1 MTRRKVYTL
10 DDGSKVT
17 ALQVADETNISI
29 TTIRN
34 RLLRTNE
41 RDKVYAKAMVSSGNS
56 RVKVFIL
63 SDGSEWTVKD
73 IMKRTGATQSCVG
86 ARLHSTRDVDKIL
99 APKHKPGE
107 GSQLKITTNIK
118 NRMCFDGREHWLLL
132 AANT

>member
-1 MTRRKVYTL
+1 MTKRKVYTL

-34 RLLRTNE
+34 RLHRTNE
-41 RDKVYAKAMVSSGNS
+41 RDKVYAKSMVSSGNS
-56 RVKVFIL
+56 RVKLFTL

-73 IMKRTGATQSCVG
+73 IMKRTGATQSCIG
-86 ARLHSTRDVDKIL
+86 GRLHSTRDADKVL
-99 APKHKPGE
+99 APKHKPGK

-118 NRMCFDGREHWLLL
+118 NRMCYGGREHWLLL
-132 AANT
+132 GANT